1 MQFKNNK
8 NEKAMI
14 YTKTIAGRQVFSDC
28 KTIQLEFDH
37 DNLVAGQ
44 YVSNPLAELIYAE
57 GWREYVPPVLPQAE
71 PEMDEMMQ
79 AVKKMLASSTEEL
92 SDEDALAVAAL
103 FPTWHRKIGLQVNIG
118 ERLWYDGK
126 LYKVV
131 QQHTAQADWKPDAT
145 PALYTEVS
153 IEEWPEILNPIPST
167 NPYMTGDKVTFNGQH
182 YICQLDNCVWSPE
195 ELPSAWRL
203 VA

>member
-1 MQFKNNK
+1 
-8 NEKAMI
+8 MI
-14 YTKTIAGRQVFSDC
+14 YTKTIAGRKVFSDC

-37 DNLVAGQ
+37 DNLMAGQ
-44 YVSNPLAELIYAE
+44 YVSNPLDELIYAE
-57 GWREYVPPVLPQAE
+57 GWREYVPPVVPPQPHTE

-103 FPTWHRKIGLQVNIG
+103 FPTWNSKIGEQVNVG
-118 ERLWYDGK
+118 ERLWYDSK

-131 QQHTAQADWKPDAT
+131 QQHTAQEDWTPDAT

-153 IEEWPEILNPIPST
+153 IVEWPEWVQPTGSQDAYN
-167 NPYMTGDKVTFNGQH
+167 TGDKVTFEGVH
-182 YICQLDNCVWSPE
+182 YVCLIDGNVWSPSTYPQGWE
-195 ELPSAWRL
+195 ARP
-203 VA
+203 